1 MTKKRRKFLFIL
13 LSCGLIFPTPSFS
26 QLTKIMGKI
35 TDSLTKE
42 PIPFVNIIIKGTTI
56 GTLTDFKGQYSLEF
70 KNPGDSLKASFV
82 GYKVVTR
89 KIIRGQFQVIDIV
102 LQEEKFNLPEVVI
115 KYTGN
120 PAEKILDKIIS
131 NKNKNSLESL
141 DTYQYHAY
149 TKIELDANNITE
161 KLQNRKLFK
170 PFEFVFHYV
179 DTSTINGKSYL
190 PVFIT
195 ETMSDVYFRRSPRAR
210 KEIVTASKI
219 SGLENES
226 VSQFLGNFSLEV
238 KIYKDYIDL
247 FEKHFVSPIADFA
260 IDYYKYYLVD
270 SAFIDNRWCYH
281 IMFKPRRKQELT
293 FTGNFW
299 VNDTTF
305 AIKKVDMRI
314 ADDANINFINDLA
327 IRQEFILTNNR
338 YWTLDKDEMIA
349 DFNILENSKKTLGFY
364 GHRTT
369 LYRDFQFNIPE
380 SKRFFSL
387 PTDIFTEPDAIKKS
401 SDFWDKNRF
410 ENLSRS
416 EKGIYTMVDSVK
428 NIPIF
433 KTYQDIVYGIFFGYL
448 TWGNWELG
456 PYFKAYSFNG
466 VEGNRIRIGGRTGNG
481 FSKKIQLEGYLAY
494 GTKDQILKY
503 SADVIYMF
511 HKNPRRDITAS
522 YKYDVEQLGASPN
535 AFSSD
540 NIFTSFFHRGSN
552 NKLTMVRE
560 YKLAY
565 EHEWFNGLINTVTL
579 SHREIYPPIST
590 QFVLYPV
597 PGEQSVVMSSI
608 YTTDIQF
615 DTRLSFRER
624 FVSGEFYRYTLSSNY
639 PIITVSYSYGFPN
652 VFNSDFEYQKLRLSI
667 SQWFNFST
675 IGWSRYMIEGGKI
688 WGKLPYPLLRI
699 HDGNQT
705 IFYDEM
711 ASNLMNYYE
720 FVSDQ
725 YINIIY
731 IHHFDGL
738 LFNRIPLLRKL
749 KWREVVHLRVV
760 YGTLEDK
767 NWTYSLFP
775 EHLRSFEQKPYWE
788 AGAGIEN
795 ILKFIRVDAIWRLSH
810 FNDYP
815 GYNPAKFGVLV
826 SLNFTF

>member
-1 MTKKRRKFLFIL
+1 MTKKRKNILLIL
-13 LSCGLIFPTPSFS
+13 LSCGMMIPCPSFS
-26 QLTKIMGKI
+26 QLTKIMGKV

-42 PIPFVNIIIKGTTI
+42 PIPFVNIVVKGTTL

-70 KNPGDSLKASFV
+70 KTPGDSLKASFL
-82 GYKVVTR
+82 GYKVATK
-89 KIIRGQFQVIDIV
+89 KILSHKFQVIDFE
-102 LQEEKFNLPEVVI
+102 LREEKFNLPEVVI

-120 PAEKILDKIIS
+120 PAEKILEKIIA
-131 NKNKNSLESL
+131 NKGKNSLQSL
-141 DTYQYHAY
+141 DAYQYQAY
-149 TKIELDANNITE
+149 TKIEIDANNISE

-170 PFEFVFHYV
+170 PFEFVFHYI

-195 ETMSDVYFRRSPRAR
+195 ETMSDIYFRKSPRSR

-226 VSQFLGNFSLEV
+226 ISQFLGNFSLEV
-238 KIYKDYIDL
+238 NLYKNYIDL
-247 FEKHFVSPIADFA
+247 FEKNFVSPIADFG
-260 IDYYKYYLVD
+260 IDYYRYYLVD
-270 SAFIDNRWCYH
+270 SAYIDNLWCFH

-305 AIKKVDMRI
+305 AIKKVDMRC
-314 ADDANINFINDLA
+314 AEDANINFINDLA
-327 IRQEFILTNNR
+327 IRQEYTLTDNR
-338 YWTLDKDEMIA
+338 YWTLGKDEMIA
-349 DFNILENSKKTLGFY
+349 DFNILEHSKKTVGFF

-369 LYRDFQFNIPE
+369 MYRNFQFNIPE

-387 PTDIFTEPDAIKKS
+387 PTNIFIEPEASKKS
-401 SDFWDKNRF
+401 GEFWDGNRF
-410 ENLSRS
+410 ENLSKS
-416 EKGIYTMVDSVK
+416 EKGIYNMVDSVK

-433 KTYQDIVYGIFFGYL
+433 KTYRDIVYAVFLGYL
-448 TWGNWELG
+448 TWGNWEFG
-456 PYFKAYSFNG
+456 PYFKAYSFNS
-466 VEGNRIRIGGRTGNG
+466 VEGNRIRVGVRSGNG

-494 GTKDQILKY
+494 GTTDRLLKY
-503 SADVIYMF
+503 SADIIYMF
-511 HKNPRRDITAS
+511 KKNPRRDITLF
-522 YKYDVEQLGASPN
+522 YKYDVEQLGTSPN

-540 NIFTSFFHRGSN
+540 NIFASLFHRGSN

-560 YKLAY
+560 YKIAY
-565 EHEWFNGLINTVTL
+565 EHEWFNGLINTITL
-579 SHREIYPPIST
+579 SHRELFPPVST

-597 PGEQSVVMSSI
+597 RGDTVIMKSI
-608 YTTDIQF
+608 YTSDIQF

-639 PIITVSYSYGFPN
+639 PIITLSYSYGFPN
-652 VFNSDFEYQKLRLSI
+652 IFKSDFEYHKLRLSI

-675 IGWSRYMIEGGKI
+675 IGWSRYMIEAGKI

-705 IFYDEM
+705 FFYDEL

-725 YINIIY
+725 YITFTY
-731 IHHFDGL
+731 IHHFDGV
-738 LFNRIPLLRKL
+738 LFNKIPLIRKL
-749 KWREVVHLRVV
+749 KWREVVQLRAV
-760 YGTLEDK
+760 YGTLEDR
-767 NWTYSLFP
+767 NRTYSVFP
-775 EHLRSFEQKPYWE
+775 EHMRSFEQKPYWE
-788 AGAGIEN
+788 AGVGIEN

-810 FNDYP
+810 FNDYA
-815 GYNPAKFGVLV
+815 GYNPSRFGVFV